1 VIVMGGGGGGS
12 GGWPSS
18 SGPNDILGRAALEE
32 NKAAYEGQVNT
43 FLQDLLADFNNRDSE
58 LVRTHLETIEDAL
71 SKEGIGSISLFFGG
85 SIKKHTYI
93 DGLSD
98 IDVLAKIE
106 NPSFADK
113 PPSYVLKYFAER
125 LRERLPNTEMKIGNL
140 AVTVKYSDGSKVQVL
155 PAVVTATGVRIP
167 NGDGS
172 GWSNVIR
179 PEKFAEKLT
188 QVNKANNNGVVP
200 VIKLCKAI
208 NARQPEK
215 TRLSGYHIESIAIN
229 AFRKYEGPTSRK
241 AMLMHLTEYAS
252 KAVLTPIADST
263 GQSINV
269 DDKLGP
275 WGSLERQK
283 ASLAIKRIYAKMKLA
298 DTESY
303 LQRWKE
309 LFGE

>member
-1 VIVMGGGGGGS
+1 VIVMGGGGS

-18 SGPNDILGRAALEE
+18 SGPNDVMRRAGFEA

-58 LVRTHLETIEDAL
+58 LIRTHLETIEDAL
-71 SKEGIGSISLFFGG
+71 NKEGIGSISLFFGG

-106 NPSFADK
+106 NPLFAGK

-140 AVTVKYSDGSKVQVL
+140 AVTVEYSDGSKVQVL

-172 GWSNVIR
+172 GWSNIIR

-200 VIKLCKAI
+200 VIKLYKAI

-229 AFRKYEGPTSRK
+229 AFRKYEGPNSRK
-241 AMLMHLTEYAS
+241 AMLTHLAEYAS

-275 WGSLERQK
+275 WGSLERQR
-283 ASLAIKRIYAKMKLA
+283 AGQAIKRIYTKMKLA
-298 DTESY
+298 NTESD